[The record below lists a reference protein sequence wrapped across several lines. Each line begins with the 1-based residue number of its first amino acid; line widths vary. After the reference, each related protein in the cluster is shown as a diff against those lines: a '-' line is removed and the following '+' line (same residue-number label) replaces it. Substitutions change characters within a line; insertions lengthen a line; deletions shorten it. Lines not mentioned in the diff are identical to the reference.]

1 MGNKSARRMVFYLLK
16 KDDEELKAIAQD
28 IASLREGI
36 FTCSECGNVSSQDP
50 CNICSDKLRDHE
62 TICIVED
69 LEDLVSFEQAKIY
82 NGLYHVLNER
92 VAPFDGEDLSPEGV
106 KFLVSHIKR
115 VKPKEVI
122 IATNHKMEGDLTY
135 YSLLDILKKARGLRK
150 DMKITRLAFGLPV
163 GGAIGYADRLTLH
176 TALESRVEAEFNNG
190 GF

>member
-82 NGLYHVLNER
+82 NGLYHVL
-92 VAPFDGEDLSPEGV
+92 G
-106 KFLVSHIKR
+106 
-115 VKPKEVI
+115 
-122 IATNHKMEGDLTY
+122 
-135 YSLLDILKKARGLRK
+135 KKVFKIYFMTRK
-150 DMKITRLAFGLPV
+150 
-163 GGAIGYADRLTLH
+163 
-176 TALESRVEAEFNNG
+176 S
-190 GF
+190 